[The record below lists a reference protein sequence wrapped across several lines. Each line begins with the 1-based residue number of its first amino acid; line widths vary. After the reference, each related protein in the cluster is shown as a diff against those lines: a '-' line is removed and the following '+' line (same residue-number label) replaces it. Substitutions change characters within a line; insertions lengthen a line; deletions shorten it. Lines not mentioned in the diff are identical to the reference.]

1 MMKHAHCCAP
11 PKRPPPRKAN
21 SLDNKSEADVEVA
34 GREPTLG
41 GQDIDSGAHRG
52 SGGIRGRSVRIE
64 VFRRTVLPV
73 FVLRPVQRGSLRF
86 CVNVENVVSVPGIRS
101 GVVLYRVQPPIGTS
115 SHWVSWNTAQKPL
128 FFAANINSVNECL
141 QVWRISLRT
150 YFGLKC
156 SPVCRVFVAI
166 NSV

>member
-34 GREPTLG
+34 GREPTPG
-41 GQDIDSGAHRG
+41 GQDIDSGAHGG
-52 SGGIRGRSVRIE
+52 SAEEFEVGASGFE

-86 CVNVENVVSVPGIRS
+86 RVNVENVVPVP
-101 GVVLYRVQPPIGTS
+101 
-115 SHWVSWNTAQKPL
+115 
-128 FFAANINSVNECL
+128 
-141 QVWRISLRT
+141 
-150 YFGLKC
+150 
-156 SPVCRVFVAI
+156 
-166 NSV
+166 